1 MNTDENRDIMTLS
14 EVAEYLQ
21 LSDRTVLRMAQ
32 RGEIPAAKVA
42 TQWRFLRSLIREWLI
57 GQMESFP
64 PASDTK
70 NGVASLGPLLSLA
83 ETLRPELMTFNLQPG
98 PKESILRQLTASLLK
113 TGFARDAGQLLTG
126 LIDRERIMTTAIGH
140 GVAIPHPRHP
150 IPRMFPEPAIA
161 LGICP
166 EGTNFDAI
174 DDKLVHVF
182 FLICAT
188 REEIHLQLMAGISWF
203 GRRPGAI
210 DELGKLT
217 TPEEVMAFARNTS
230 LHGNDMHDGD

>member
-1 MNTDENRDIMTLS
+1 MSTDETQDIMTLT

-21 LSDRTVLRMAQ
+21 LADRTVLRMAQ

-42 TQWRFLRSLIREWLI
+42 SQWRFMKSLVQEWLI

-64 PASDTK
+64 AAS
-70 NGVASLGPLLSLA
+70 VAKETGPSLGPLLSLA

-98 PKESILRQLTASLLK
+98 PKESILRQLTAPLLK
-113 TGFARDAGQLLTG
+113 TGYARDVGQLLSG

-166 EGTNFDAI
+166 KGTNFDAI

-210 DELGKLT
+210 EELGRLT
-217 TPEEVMAFARNTS
+217 TPEDVTAFVRSTS
-230 LHGNDMHDGD
+230 LSDAD